1 MNTADAARLIDLP
14 RHARADGAVVVAE
27 ADAQVPFAIA
37 RMFTVAAPTDAE
49 RGKHAHR
56 LCSQFMVCVNGA
68 VDVVC
73 DDGREQRTFK
83 LNRGHLGL
91 LVPPMIW
98 NNVIFRESNS
108 VLVVLCN
115 RPYEADDY
123 IHDYVEFLK
132 LRHTVTM

>member
-1 MNTADAARLIDLP
+1 MNTVDAARLIDLP

-37 RMFTVAAPTDAE
+37 RMFTVAAPTGAE

-56 LCSQFMVCVNGA
+56 LCSQFMLCVNGA
-68 VDVVC
+68 VDVIC
-73 DDGREQRTFK
+73 DDGREQRTFE

-98 NNVIFRESNS
+98 NNVIFRVSNS

-132 LRHTVTM
+132 LRQTVTM